1 MTKKTYIQPVMTVVR
16 LQNQSA
22 LLTIS
27 GTKTKGLDNPNDL
40 ILDDNGQTPDNAW

>member
-22 LLTIS
+22 LLIIS
-27 GTKTKGLDNPNDL
+27 GTQAKGLDDPNDL
-40 ILDDNGQTPDNAW
+40 IFDDNGQTPGNAW

>member
-1 MTKKTYIQPVMTVVR
+1 MTVVR

-27 GTKTKGLDNPNDL
+27 GTQTNGLDEP
-40 ILDDNGQTPDNAW
+40 ITGGSEEGNAEDEGA

>member
-1 MTKKTYIQPVMTVVR
+1 MIKKTYIQPVMTVVR

-27 GTKTKGLDNPNDL
+27 GTQTQGLDDPNDL
-40 ILDDNGQTPDNAW
+40 ILDDNGEIPGNAW